1 MHGLER
7 LDITDAGGGHL
18 GDQDGAVPL
27 GLDVH
32 RHFLRPQRPG
42 DVTAMANLVIG
53 CHEMD
58 HALSKQ
64 LICDLPVERL
74 VVGLNPQ
81 EEIGPLLDE
90 LPKNTCCL

>member
-1 MHGLER
+1 
-7 LDITDAGGGHL
+7 
-18 GDQDGAVPL
+18 
-27 GLDVH
+27 
-32 RHFLRPQRPG
+32 
-42 DVTAMANLVIG
+42 MANLVIG